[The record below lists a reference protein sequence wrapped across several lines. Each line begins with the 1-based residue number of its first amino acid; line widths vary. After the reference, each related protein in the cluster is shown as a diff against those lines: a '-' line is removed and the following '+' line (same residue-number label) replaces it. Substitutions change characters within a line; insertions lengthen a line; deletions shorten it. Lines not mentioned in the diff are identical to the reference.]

1 VAAVGAS
8 SAQVKD
14 YRTRRPTPAVLLAV
28 ILSTV
33 AGLVWFSAL
42 QQTEDGCPSRD
53 VASRPAVESQSAG
66 PGTTAAATSSQRLPA
81 NGLDTVSPAPP
92 QFTHVQVLNANG
104 VRGEAT
110 VVDGALAQL
119 GFAPTATPANDPQYP
134 GFDLHCYG
142 EIRFGAAGQAAA
154 RTLSLAVPCAEL
166 IRDARPDARVDLALG
181 TKFIALRPNDAART
195 ALLDLA
201 GLGQPVPA
209 GPSHGG
215 LAAQR
220 EPQVAPQSTTDEWT
234 QSVPVVNPDLLRR
247 ARQVTC

>member
-8 SAQVKD
+8 SAQVRG
-14 YRTRRPTPAVLLAV
+14 YRTRRPMPAVLLAV

-42 QQTEDGCPSRD
+42 HQTEDGCPSPG
-53 VASRPAVESQSAG
+53 VESPPGVESQSAD
-66 PGTTAAATSSQRLPA
+66 PAATSSQRLPA
-81 NGLDTVSPAPP
+81 NGLDTVPPAPP
-92 QFTHVQVLNANG
+92 QSTQVQVLNANG

-119 GFAPTATPANDPQYP
+119 GFAPTTTPANDPQYP

-166 IRDARPDARVDLALG
+166 VRDARPDARVDLALG

-220 EPQVAPQSTTDEWT
+220 APQVGPQSTTEERT

>member
-1 VAAVGAS
+1 MVAVGS
-8 SAQVKD
+8 SAGRVKA
-14 YRTRRPTPAVLLAV
+14 YRTRHPVPAILLAV

-33 AGLVWFSAL
+33 AGLVWFSVL
-42 QQTEDGCPSRD
+42 HQTEDGCPSRGAD
-53 VASRPAVESQSAG
+53 SQGA
-66 PGTTAAATSSQRLPA
+66 TAAVPPSHRIPA
-81 NGLDTVSPAPP
+81 NGLDTVLPAPP
-92 QFTHVQVLNANG
+92 QLTRVAVLNAGG
-104 VRGEAT
+104 VRGAAT

-119 GFAPTATPANDPQYP
+119 GFAPTGTPANDPQYP
-134 GFDLHCYG
+134 DFDLHCYG

-154 RTLSLAVPCAEL
+154 RTLSLALPCADL
-166 IRDARPDARVDLALG
+166 VRDVRPDARVDLALG
-181 TKFIALRPNDAART
+181 TKFIALQPNEAART

-220 EPQVAPQSTTDEWT
+220 EPQVGAQSVTGMT
-234 QSVPVVNPDLLRR
+234 QSVPLVSPDLLRR